1 MNKYMQALVLM
12 GTVLAS
18 PAWSDE
24 ILVSKVIVSTIGLAN
39 FELHADVDGNEA
51 LQFPVRLEQVDDIL
65 KSLVVFDPEGRL
77 GGVTLPGKQ
86 PLTEIFKDLPFTKE
100 QLSDPSALFNAYQGA
115 EVTVKGGDLNA
126 TGKILFVQPE
136 EVALEG
142 GRTVTKHRLSL
153 MTDNGVRQAV
163 LEDAQ
168 SVQFADEKI
177 RNEINRALSAVR
189 ESSTSGNR
197 MLTVNVLGNKDRDVT
212 LSYVVDAPLW
222 KTAYRVVLPDGGKDK
237 GLLQGWAVIE
247 NMTASDWKN
256 VDLTLVSGNPVT
268 YRQSLYQ
275 AYYVSRPE
283 IPVQVFGRVM
293 PRVDQGALASAAD
306 AESLKKERMGM
317 LQERGMPAAAPAMM
331 MAKSAMAADM
341 AVPQESFAGG
351 AANGVVSSM
360 ANVAQMA
367 NAAESAEATTQVLFR
382 FPDRFSLKSGQ
393 SMMLPFVSKTVPMHS
408 VFVYQPETNATHPL
422 AAVEVLN
429 DGETG
434 LPPGIL
440 TIYEESALLK
450 GTSFVGDA
458 QMAVVGPGEKRLVS
472 YALDSKTNI
481 SKEDKSISTE
491 GEISISQGVIR
502 TSVVNRS
509 ETVYTI
515 KAPAKEDRTVILE
528 HPKMYDYKLVTPDPK
543 DAEVTDTHYRIKV
556 PVKAGESKTVSVVL
570 ENQTANA
577 YGIDGLPTSQLMAYA
592 TSQGKLSPAARKAFE
607 ELAKIRQE
615 MDTIDQQIMQID
627 QQRQAIFEDQE
638 RVRENLQSLDSKSDV
653 KDKYL
658 NKLNQQEDQIASLD
672 EKKRDLSVQRAKI
685 FAELKQKISE
695 MNF

>member
-1 MNKYMQALVLM
+1 MKKYAQAFLLA
-12 GTVLAS
+12 GTFLAAPS
-18 PAWSDE
+18 LADE
-24 ILVSKVIVSTIGLAN
+24 IPVRRVVLSTSGLAN
-39 FELHADVDGNEA
+39 FELRADVDGNQA

-86 PLTEIFKDLPFTKE
+86 PLTEIFKDLPFTQE
-100 QLSDPSALFNAYQGA
+100 QLSNPMMLFNAYQGA
-115 EVTVKGGDLNA
+115 EVSVKGGDSTA

-136 EVALEG
+136 EVALQG
-142 GRTVTKHRLSL
+142 DKTVTKHRLSL
-153 MTDNGVRQAV
+153 MTDSGVRQAV
-163 LEDAQ
+163 LEDTQ
-168 SVQFADEKI
+168 SVQFTDEKI
-177 RNEINRALSAVR
+177 RNEINRALAAVR

-197 MLTVNVLGNKDRDVT
+197 TLTVNLLGDKDRPVT

-222 KTAYRVVLPDGGKDK
+222 KTAYRVVLPENGKDK

-247 NMTASDWKN
+247 NMTATDWKD

-275 AYYVSRPE
+275 AYYVTRPE

-293 PRVDQGALASAAD
+293 PRVDQGALASAEQ
-306 AESLKKERMGM
+306 AEGKRQRLGGM
-317 LQERGMPAAAPAMM
+317 QERGMPAPAMM
-331 MAKSAMAADM
+331 MAKSAVASDMAA
-341 AVPQESFAGG
+341 EGFAGSPS
-351 AANGVVSSM
+351 ASM
-360 ANVAQMA
+360 SNELVTSMDSVAQMA
-367 NAAESAEATTQVLFR
+367 NAAQSAEATTQVLFR

-393 SMMLPFVSKTVPMHS
+393 SMMLPFVSKPVPMQS

-422 AAVEVLN
+422 AAVELTN

-450 GTSFVGDA
+450 GASFVGDA
-458 QMAVVGPGEKRLVS
+458 QMAVAGAGEKRLIS

-491 GEISISQGVIR
+491 GEISISQGVMR
-502 TSVVNRS
+502 SSVVNRS

-528 HPKMYDYKLVTPDPK
+528 HPKMYDYKLVDPDPK
-543 DAEVTDTHYRIKV
+543 NVDVTETHYRIKV
-556 PVKAGESKTVSVVL
+556 PVKAGESKTMSVVL
-570 ENQTANA
+570 ENQMATS
-577 YGIDGLPTSQLMAYA
+577 YGIDGLQTSQLMAYA
-592 TSQGKLSPAARKAFE
+592 TSQGKMSPAARKAFE
-607 ELAKIRQE
+607 GLAKIRQE
-615 MDTIDQQIMQID
+615 MDVIDQQIMQVD
-627 QQRQAIFEDQE
+627 QQRQAIFEDQQ
-638 RVRENLQSLDSKSDV
+638 RVRENLQSLDSKSEV

-658 NKLNQQEDQIASLD
+658 NKLNQQEDQIALLD
-672 EKKRDLSVQRAKI
+672 EQKKDLSEKRQR
-685 FAELKQKISE
+685 FFEMLQQKISE